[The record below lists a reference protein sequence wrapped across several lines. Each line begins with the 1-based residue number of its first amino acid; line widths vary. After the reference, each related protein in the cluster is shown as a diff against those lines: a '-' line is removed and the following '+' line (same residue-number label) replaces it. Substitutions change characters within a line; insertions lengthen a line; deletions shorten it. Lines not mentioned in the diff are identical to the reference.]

1 MKLSKELLNNLIE
14 ITSNSSI
21 ACYPYIGKNEKILAD
36 KAATDVMRYQL
47 NKLNIKGK
55 VVIGEGELDEAPMLY
70 IGEKLGSGN
79 GPELDI
85 AVDPVEGTNFVAE
98 NLPGSM
104 SVLAVAEKGNLL
116 NAPETYMNKIATG
129 NHIPKGSIDIDFTV
143 EENINIYSEITN
155 KKNSDITVCILD
167 RPRHKKIVSELQRLN
182 VNIKFISDGDVSGAL
197 LVSDKKF
204 NVDIFMGIGGGPEGV
219 LAAAALNS
227 LNCNFQCRFLFK
239 TKKEQ
244 KRAKIMGIED
254 LNKKYE
260 IDEIIK
266 GESIFCA
273 TGITS
278 GDLMNGVIRENDKYI
293 TETIITHNESIL
305 ELVKKEVSITWLIEK
320 ITIKD
325 PPLVPSSIG

>member
-1 MKLSKELLNNLIE
+1 MKLSEELLNNLIE
-14 ITSNSSI
+14 ITSNSAI

-36 KAATDVMRYQL
+36 KAATDVMRHQL
-47 NKLNIKGK
+47 NKLNINGK

-70 IGEKLGSGN
+70 IGEILGNGN
-79 GPELDI
+79 GPEIDI
-85 AVDPVEGTNFVAE
+85 AVDPVEGTNFVAK

-129 NHIPKGSIDIDFTV
+129 NHIPKGSLDIDFTV
-143 EENINIYSEITN
+143 EKNINIYSEIT
-155 KKNSDITVCILD
+155 KKNNSEITVCILK
-167 RPRHKKIVSELQRLN
+167 RPRHEEIISELKRLN
-182 VNIKFISDGDVSGAL
+182 VNIKFITDGDVSGAL

-219 LAAAALNS
+219 IAAAALNT
-227 LNCNFQCRFLFK
+227 LNCNFQGRFLFK
-239 TKKEQ
+239 STEDKS
-244 KRAKIMGIED
+244 RANKMGIKD
-254 LNKKYE
+254 FNKKYE
-260 IDEIIK
+260 INEIIK

-278 GDLMNGVIRENDKYI
+278 GDLMNGVIKKNDKYV
-293 TETIITHNESIL
+293 TETIITHNKS
-305 ELVKKEVSITWLIEK
+305 ELKLIKKVASLTWLFLK